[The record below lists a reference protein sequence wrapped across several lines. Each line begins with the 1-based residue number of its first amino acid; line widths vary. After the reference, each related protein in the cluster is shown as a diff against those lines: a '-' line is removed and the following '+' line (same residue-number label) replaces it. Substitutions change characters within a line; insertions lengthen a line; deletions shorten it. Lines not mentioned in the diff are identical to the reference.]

1 MHDLQLNFAS
11 LWINKKLWTWL
22 FLILQI
28 FRQATMKALRRKS
41 VLLTGYLEYM
51 IKHHF
56 SQDKAETKKTVVNI
70 ITPSRIEDRGC
81 QLTLTFSIPIK
92 YIFQE
97 LEKRGV
103 VVKYISCFAT
113 RFFSM
118 GYMLRIKFGFFRL
131 FIFPCYFTSVS
142 EDKLS
147 AN

>member
-1 MHDLQLNFAS
+1 M
-11 LWINKKLWTWL
+11 
-22 FLILQI
+22 
-28 FRQATMKALRRKS
+28 
-41 VLLTGYLEYM
+41 LLTGYLEYM

-103 VVKYISCFAT
+103 VVRISLALLPG
-113 RFFSM
+113 FS
-118 GYMLRIKFGFFRL
+118 LWVA
-131 FIFPCYFTSVS
+131 C
-142 EDKLS
+142 
-147 AN
+147 